1 MSGFFSSGENM
12 PINAQQLLQNLPN
25 ASQVAGV
32 FVPVL
37 NIAMSRYQ
45 IVGTNRIAAFIAQ
58 VGHESG
64 HLTRLVENLNYSADG
79 LANTWPNRY
88 AEPDGKGGYVK
99 VMVKDRSRNKPNALG
114 LSLAGKPEQIA
125 NNVYAG
131 RMGNTAPGDGWKY
144 RGRGL
149 IQLTGKTNYHL
160 CGEALGLDLHA
171 QPELLEKPQHSC
183 MAAAWFWGSNGLN
196 SLADKGDLE
205 TITRR
210 INGGLTG
217 LADRQTL
224 YARALKV
231 LA

>member
-1 MSGFFSSGENM
+1 M
-12 PINAQQLLQNLPN
+12 PITSQQLLQILPN
-25 ASQVAGV
+25 AGQVAGV

-37 NIAMSRYQ
+37 NTAMNRYQ
-45 IVGTNRIAAFIAQ
+45 IVGQKRIAALIAQ

-64 HLTRLVENLNYSADG
+64 QLTRLVENLNYSADG

-88 AEPDGKGGYVK
+88 AESDGKGGYVK
-99 VMVKDRSRNKPNALG
+99 VLIKDRQRNKPNTLG
-114 LSLAGKPEQIA
+114 LTLAGKPEQIA
-125 NNVYAG
+125 NNVYAD
-131 RMGNTAPGDGWKY
+131 RMGSTAPGDGWKY

-149 IQLTGKTNYHL
+149 IQLTGKTNYRL
-160 CGEALGLDLHA
+160 CGEALGLDLLT
-171 QPELLEKPQHSC
+171 QPELLEKPQHAC
-183 MAAAWFWGSNGLN
+183 MAAAWFWSINGLN

-210 INGGLTG
+210 VNGGLTG
-217 LADRQTL
+217 LADRQAI